1 MISQLLGLVY
11 RNGRIDHAVGG
22 HDDMVIAYTMIHWM
36 LTNGK
41 NLSYYGIDSNRILT
55 TVSKAMILEQGG
67 VDKVREKE
75 RQMNIKYQIEEMI
88 EDMRNEKNPYIKHMM
103 MVKIKKMYS
112 GLDDSITNSFNLDSL
127 LKDLK
132 QNTYKR

>member
-1 MISQLLGLVY
+1 
-11 RNGRIDHAVGG
+11 
-22 HDDMVIAYTMIHWM
+22 MVIAYTMIHWM

-88 EDMRNEKNPYIKHMM
+88 EDMRNEKNPYIKDMM

-132 QNTYKR
+132 QNTYKK